1 MQAAK
6 QAIASELESYE
17 MHPVPEMLMTELIHR
32 AAYRDNTLGLPSICT
47 EDSIDKISSKDLR
60 QYAAAHF
67 VPSRM
72 VLVGVNVEHNQL
84 VELARQH
91 FVSPRTSW
99 EGVEAGPVLDTSISQ
114 YTGGEIKVSSSS
126 GYIIIALTFF
136 CR

>member
-91 FVSPRTSW
+91 FVSPRS
-99 EGVEAGPVLDTSISQ
+99 
-114 YTGGEIKVSSSS
+114 
-126 GYIIIALTFF
+126 
-136 CR
+136 